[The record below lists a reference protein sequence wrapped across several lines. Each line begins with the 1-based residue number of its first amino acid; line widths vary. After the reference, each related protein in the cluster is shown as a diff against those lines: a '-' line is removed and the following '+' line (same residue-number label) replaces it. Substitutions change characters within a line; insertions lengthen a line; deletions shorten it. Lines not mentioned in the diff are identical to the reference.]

1 ISEKI
6 RKASKKIVDTA
17 GSILVGTAGSITTLA
32 AINQKME
39 TYNPIRINNYI
50 LNLASI
56 KEILLDLVSKSIKER
71 KTIKGLEPG
80 REDIIVAGAAI
91 LINIMEEMG
100 HDSLVVSDYGLREG
114 LIIDAYNKRY
124 TR

>member
-1 ISEKI
+1 M
-6 RKASKKIVDTA
+6 
-17 GSILVGTAGSITTLA
+17 VGTAGSITTLED
-32 AINQKME
+32 INQKIE